1 MRQGTYTASGI
12 SGWDHFMIVEGDLMR
27 TDQIWFMV
35 LRHIDFTGA
44 SPPQAIGTQGLG
56 RDQQWDKLI
65 EGITL

>member
-44 SPPQAIGTQGLG
+44 SP